1 MVKNVLFIAS
11 NYGLWAEE
19 LQAPWDAISKAGHT
33 VTLATYK
40 GITPFPIKVSVDP
53 DFIDPIQNY
62 QVNPPEVVG
71 RVNEIL
77 DSGEWSQPI
86 KVADAKM
93 SDFDAIVMVGG
104 PGAALDITGNQKVH
118 ELILSAYKSN
128 KLIAAICYAV
138 AALALTRDPDNNNQ
152 SIIYDKRVTA
162 HPHEWDFD
170 TDMSYTLMPST
181 PDNKGT
187 DLVTPGFVFP
197 LQYMVEDAV
206 GNSSKVVADPKA
218 NRQNPRVVCDKPFLT
233 ALSVE
238 SAIAFGNKLVEVLSE
253 EY

>member
-104 PGAALDITGNQKVH
+104 PGSALDITGNQKVH

-218 NRQNPRVVCDKPFLT
+218 NRQNPRVVWDKPFLT

-238 SAIAFGNKLVEVLSE
+238 SAIAFGNKLVEVLSK